1 MNTDDLKA
9 QGLTQEQIDF
19 VMAEHG
25 KVVNPLKS
33 DRDSFETQLK
43 NAKTTLKS
51 FEGVDVTELRT
62 QITNL
67 TNDLQKKDEDH
78 SSEIQD
84 MKFNSAIKD
93 AILKAGGKNE
103 KAVMAIL
110 DIDSLKESKNQDHDI
125 EDALKKAKEEN
136 DYLFQPEKEI
146 PKFVSSTPGATGE
159 NDDLKS
165 KANDA
170 LRSVF
175 GKE

>member
-1 MNTDDLKA
+1 MNTDDLKS

-43 NAKTTLKS
+43 DAKATLKS
-51 FEGVDVTELRT
+51 FEGVDISELET
-62 QITNL
+62 KIKDL
-67 TNDLQKKDEDH
+67 TKDLQKKDEDH
-78 SSEIQD
+78 NREIQD

-125 EDALKKAKEEN
+125 EVCVKHSWGN
-136 DYLFQPEKEI
+136 W
-146 PKFVSSTPGATGE
+146 
-159 NDDLKS
+159 
-165 KANDA
+165 
-170 LRSVF
+170 
-175 GKE
+175 

>member
-1 MNTDDLKA
+1 MNTDDLKS

-43 NAKTTLKS
+43 DAKATLKS
-51 FEGVDVTELRT
+51 FEGVDISELET
-62 QITNL
+62 KIKDL
-67 TNDLQKKDEDH
+67 TKDLQKKDEDH
-78 SSEIQD
+78 NREIQD
-84 MKFNSAIKD
+84 MKF
-93 AILKAGGKNE
+93 KNE

>member
-78 SSEIQD
+78 SREIQD
-84 MKFNSAIKD
+84 MKFNY
-93 AILKAGGKNE
+93 
-103 KAVMAIL
+103 
-110 DIDSLKESKNQDHDI
+110 
-125 EDALKKAKEEN
+125 AKTS
-136 DYLFQPEKEI
+136 
-146 PKFVSSTPGATGE
+146 VS
-159 NDDLKS
+159 
-165 KANDA
+165 
-170 LRSVF
+170 
-175 GKE
+175 

>member
-1 MNTDDLKA
+1 
-9 QGLTQEQIDF
+9 
-19 VMAEHG
+19 
-25 KVVNPLKS
+25 
-33 DRDSFETQLK
+33 
-43 NAKTTLKS
+43 
-51 FEGVDVTELRT
+51 
-62 QITNL
+62 
-67 TNDLQKKDEDH
+67 
-78 SSEIQD
+78 